1 LGVIDITNNAEY
13 DSNRPIASHSLADLL
28 PKSLTSSPAVSIRTT
43 DKVSETASLLP
54 HHLETFTDSLVVT
67 KNDLPVGIIGSIEIL
82 ERVLKNPTST
92 FFEETT
98 AGQIMTTDKLV
109 ILNPNTTLSELLQ
122 RWVQT
127 RRAFA
132 FIPNQYHGYSVISAR
147 KLLEI
152 GTSCKTDMTV
162 SIISKKPMITF
173 RKEDTVGNVII
184 SMFENK
190 TRKLILEGTSSFISD
205 RINIQKITRELNCLR
220 NIDKFLEMKV
230 SIFKLDNVKKVPSEL
245 KINEASKIMYDMQ
258 SPYLM
263 IDNQVITPWDI
274 ALSLSSN
281 KLFDYN

>member
-1 LGVIDITNNAEY
+1 MGVIDITNNAEY

-205 RINIQKITRELNCLR
+205 RIIIQKITRELNCLR

-274 ALSLSSN
+274 AMSLSSN